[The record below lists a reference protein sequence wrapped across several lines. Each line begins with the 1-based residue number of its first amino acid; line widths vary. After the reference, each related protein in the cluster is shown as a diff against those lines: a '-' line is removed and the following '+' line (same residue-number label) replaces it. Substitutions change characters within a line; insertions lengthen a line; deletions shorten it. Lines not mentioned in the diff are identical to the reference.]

1 MEHPVHR
8 TPLQKLPVQ
17 GYGQFTMVDFNLGQ
31 IGTIDVVQ
39 RFDRIDASLF
49 NLRQDLVQIT
59 LREGTK
65 NCHCT
70 LFGSLLQLL
79 VLAGVILL
87 LFLTLQEILGKEPK
101 PEDQRTIIDPYTDDE
116 ESRDY

>member
-1 MEHPVHR
+1 
-8 TPLQKLPVQ
+8 
-17 GYGQFTMVDFNLGQ
+17 MVEFNLGQ
-31 IGTIDVVQ
+31 IGTTDVVQ

-49 NLRQDLVQIT
+49 NLRQDLVQIK

-70 LFGSLLQLL
+70 LVSSLLQLL

-87 LFLTLQEILGKEPK
+87 LFLTLQETFGKQPK
-101 PEDQRTIIDPYTDDE
+101 PEDQRIIVDPYADDE

>member
-1 MEHPVHR
+1 
-8 TPLQKLPVQ
+8 
-17 GYGQFTMVDFNLGQ
+17 MVEFYLGQ
-31 IGTIDVVQ
+31 IGSTDVAQ

-49 NLRQDLVQIT
+49 NLRQDLVQIK
-59 LREGTK
+59 LRGGTK

-70 LFGSLLQLL
+70 LVSSLLQFL

-87 LFLTLQEILGKEPK
+87 LFLTLQETFGKQPE
-101 PEDQRTIIDPYTDDE
+101 PEDQRIIVDPYADDE